1 MKNREKNRKQNK
13 MVDLSLN
20 KLIILLNKNDLNT
33 LTERLRLVNG

>member
-20 KLIILLNKNDLNT
+20 KLILLNKNDLNT

>member
-1 MKNREKNRKQNK
+1 MKSREKNRKQNK

-20 KLIILLNKNDLNT
+20 KLILLNKNDLNT